1 MKFFFGLITGL
12 VVGGFVA
19 TNSSEQQR
27 RRARAATSGVVRRV
41 MPTQVGQAVD
51 DNASKVMSTAGG
63 RVADAVDTVGDTV
76 SSAIAPDT
84 AHSAN

>member
-27 RRARAATSGVVRRV
+27 RRARAATAGVVRRV
-41 MPTQVGQAVD
+41 KQTQVGQAVD

-63 RVADAVDTVGDTV
+63 RVADAVDTAGDTV